1 MLNLFHARPTTDEK
15 DETMNLTDMTV
26 PQLRSLAASFGV
38 TGRSTMKKAELI
50 AALSTPEIAEL
61 VALSVTVAEMS
72 AADVADAATKEHED
86 EEIDLT
92 STIDN
97 MIEGWLKPVEE
108 TPSVFNGAPPVHTSA
123 DGTQTYGPYVPS
135 CVDSAIS
142 DHNPDTEGRPAA
154 FDVVGDSAAAII
166 DQIAPNRV
174 RFNTPPVQQVA
185 RTYRNEVVILRDAPG
200 TAIVTA
206 AFNGET
212 VAGSIVRRGKRLVLT
227 VTELDIRVK
236 GSTFEQVAKRLA
248 KAIGFHV
255 DVIDVAR
262 EF

>member
-1 MLNLFHARPTTDEK
+1 
-15 DETMNLTDMTV
+15 MNLTDMTV

-38 TGRSTMKKAELI
+38 TGRSTLKKAELI
-50 AALSTPEIAEL
+50 AALSAPEIAEL

-97 MIEGWLKPVEE
+97 MIEGRLKTVEE
-108 TPSVFNGAPPVHTSA
+108 TPSVFNGAPPVRISA
-123 DGTQTYGPYVPS
+123 DGTQTYGPYAAS
-135 CVDSAIS
+135 RVD
-142 DHNPDTEGRPAA
+142 
-154 FDVVGDSAAAII
+154 
-166 DQIAPNRV
+166 
-174 RFNTPPVQQVA
+174 FNTPPMQQCA
-185 RTYRNEVVILRDAPG
+185 RTFTNEIAILRDAPG

-236 GSTFEQVAKRLA
+236 GTTFEQVAKRLA

-255 DVIDVAR
+255 DHIDVAR